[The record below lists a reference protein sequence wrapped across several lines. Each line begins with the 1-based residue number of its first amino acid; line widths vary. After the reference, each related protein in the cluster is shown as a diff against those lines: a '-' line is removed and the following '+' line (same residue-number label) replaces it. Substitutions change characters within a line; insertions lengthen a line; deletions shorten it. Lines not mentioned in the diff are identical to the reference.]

1 MAGGAGG
8 IGASPNGANG
18 LAGTVEPQGT
28 TQTASGG
35 TGGTNGFVIKDGSNI
50 YGPYGTGGTGGGAT
64 LNSISSPGVSPAL
77 PGSDGGVILVWGGG
91 NYGTSYS
98 YPVTISATS
107 PGISEGGGGPNG
119 SPGVQYNT
127 SNSNPVSVSYDP
139 VSPHFDAGSNFAW
152 SRSLAFV
159 NPQTKITQAEMN
171 AWGFDPADV
180 VTAFSILLN
189 SFSAG
194 VDSSFNVGYALIAH
208 GSADISAAG
217 NFTLIANLSDP
228 QPDRHFRSSNSN
240 PYSYGPSPYG
250 LGPWSVPLP
259 DADHLLYIWTQDG
272 SGTDTRTITV
282 TYTA

>member
-1 MAGGAGG
+1 MAGGVGG
-8 IGASPNGANG
+8 TGASPNGANG
-18 LAGTVEPQGT
+18 TVGSVEPQGT

-35 TGGTNGFVIKDGSNI
+35 TGGNNGFVIKDGPDI
-50 YGPYGTGGTGGGAT
+50 YGPYGGGGNGGSV
-64 LNSISSPGVSPAL
+64 LNLGNLPSVSPAL
-77 PGSDGGVILVWGGG
+77 S
-91 NYGTSYS
+91 GTSYS

-159 NPQTKITQAEMN
+159 NPQTTITQAEMN
-171 AWGFDPADV
+171 TWGFDPSDV
-180 VTAFSILLN
+180 VPAFSILLN
-189 SFSAG
+189 SFSAS
-194 VDSSFNVGYALIAH
+194 VDSSFSVGYALIAH
-208 GSADISAAG
+208 GSSSIAAAG
-217 NFTLIANLSDP
+217 SFVLIANLSDP

-240 PYSYGPSPYG
+240 PYSYGSSPYG
-250 LGPWSVPLP
+250 LGPWPIPIP
-259 DADHLLYIWTQDG
+259 DANHLLYIWTQDG

-282 TYTA
+282 TYTV